1 MKNKLLFM
9 VLCSA
14 ASIFSSIL
22 LGLIW
27 YFISGVNWLEMDGK
41 YSFFGIFFILPS
53 TIAGFL
59 SSIFIKNNDSVIV
72 LFGKTY
78 IILFL
83 TMIIN
88 CFLHQ
93 DYEGWLIT
101 FIILFLIAMI
111 LPLFAFINLYKKLKT
126 P

>member
-1 MKNKLLFM
+1 MKNKLLFI
-9 VLCSA
+9 VLCSV

-27 YFISGVNWLEMDGK
+27 YFISGVNWLEMEGK
-41 YSFFGIFFILPS
+41 CSFFRIFFILPS
-53 TIAGFL
+53 IIASFL
-59 SSIFIKNNDSVIV
+59 SSVFIKNNDSVIV
-72 LFGKTY
+72 LLGKTY
-78 IILFL
+78 IILFS
-83 TMIIN
+83 TIIIN

-93 DYEGWLIT
+93 DYEGWSIT
-101 FIILFLIAMI
+101 FIILFLIVMI

>member
-1 MKNKLLFM
+1 MKNKLLFI
-9 VLCSA
+9 VLCFV

-27 YFISGVNWLEMDGK
+27 YFISGVNWLEMEGK
-41 YSFFGIFFILPS
+41 CSFFGIFFILPS
-53 TIAGFL
+53 IIASLL
-59 SSIFIKNNDSVIV
+59 SSVFIKNNDSVNV
-72 LFGKTY
+72 SFGKTY
-78 IILFL
+78 IILFS

-93 DYEGWLIT
+93 DYEGWSIT

>member
-1 MKNKLLFM
+1 MKNKLLFI
-9 VLCSA
+9 VLCFV

-53 TIAGFL
+53 II
-59 SSIFIKNNDSVIV
+59 SSVFIKNNDSVNV
-72 LFGKTY
+72 SFGKTY
-78 IILFL
+78 IILFS

-93 DYEGWLIT
+93 DYEG
-101 FIILFLIAMI
+101 
-111 LPLFAFINLYKKLKT
+111 
-126 P
+126 

>member
-1 MKNKLLFM
+1 
-9 VLCSA
+9 
-14 ASIFSSIL
+14 
-22 LGLIW
+22 
-27 YFISGVNWLEMDGK
+27 MDGK

-53 TIAGFL
+53 IIASLL
-59 SSIFIKNNDSVIV
+59 SSVFIKNNDSVNV
-72 LFGKTY
+72 SFGKTY
-78 IILFL
+78 IILFS

-93 DYEGWLIT
+93 DYEGWSIT

>member
-1 MKNKLLFM
+1 M

-41 YSFFGIFFILPS
+41 YSFFGIFFILLS

>member
-1 MKNKLLFM
+1 MKNKLLFI
-9 VLCSA
+9 VLCSV

-27 YFISGVNWLEMDGK
+27 YFISGVNWLEMEGK
-41 YSFFGIFFILPS
+41 CSFFGIFFILPS
-53 TIAGFL
+53 IIASLL

-78 IILFL
+78 IILFS
-83 TMIIN
+83 TIIIN

-93 DYEGWLIT
+93 DYEGWSIT
-101 FIILFLIAMI
+101 FIILFLIVMI
-111 LPLFAFINLYKKLKT
+111 LPLFAFIDLYKN
-126 P
+126 

>member
-1 MKNKLLFM
+1 MKNKLLFI
-9 VLCSA
+9 VLCFV

-27 YFISGVNWLEMDGK
+27 YFISGVNWLEMEGK
-41 YSFFGIFFILPS
+41 CSFFGIFFILPS
-53 TIAGFL
+53 TIASFL

-93 DYEGWLIT
+93 NYEGWLIT
-101 FIILFLIAMI
+101 FIILFLIVMI
-111 LPLFAFINLYKKLKT
+111 LPLFAFIDLYKKLKT

>member
-1 MKNKLLFM
+1 M

-14 ASIFSSIL
+14 ARIFSSIL

-27 YFISGVNWLEMDGK
+27 YFISGVNWLEMYEK

-93 DYEGWLIT
+93 DYEGWSIT

>member
-1 MKNKLLFM
+1 MKNKLLFI
-9 VLCSA
+9 VLYSV

-27 YFISGVNWLEMDGK
+27 YFISGVNWLEMEGK
-41 YSFFGIFFILPS
+41 CSFFGIFFILPS
-53 TIAGFL
+53 IIASLL

-78 IILFL
+78 IILFS
-83 TMIIN
+83 TIIIN

-93 DYEGWLIT
+93 DYEGWSIT
-101 FIILFLIAMI
+101 FIILFLIAMV
-111 LPLFAFINLYKKLKT
+111 LPLFTFINLYKK
-126 P
+126 

>member
-1 MKNKLLFM
+1 MKNKLLFI
-9 VLCSA
+9 VLCFV

-53 TIAGFL
+53 IIASLL
-59 SSIFIKNNDSVIV
+59 SSVFIKNNDSVNV
-72 LFGKTY
+72 SFGKTY
-78 IILFL
+78 IILFS

-93 DYEGWLIT
+93 DYEGWSIT